1 MTRQRI
7 WMAASVV
14 MALTI
19 YAVGTARIGN
29 SATPAPGFTAY
40 ATGTNVHAT
49 GLQAPGGPR
58 LANSD
63 IAFSAVSTGDS
74 LTRQNEMQVQL
85 IPEGAFPAAAEIA
98 ARGSGVEATLAADLP
113 VPAPD
118 VALPETAVA
127 TAPPDSGLVEH
138 DVLDTGSPPIGGT
151 GPLAYAAVAHTEAEA
166 NTPCGP
172 TSPLARGLGNAADAQ
187 LLDAGAGN
195 PDGSLSNPVLAT
207 DTSNPDRAV
216 SQSSTTLTAFP
227 NGDPGRFGLE
237 AEIRETFAPISIN
250 RGTPI
255 PTPNLVIELLG
266 EWVFTLRAPGNAP
279 STLSYTVEDSTGA
292 QPSPTTTVIRV
303 SLDGGVTFLPANQLT
318 FQDVFG
324 PTGLVIPADPLLQIA
339 VGEDPR
345 AISAPGAVP
354 DATSSPTLTNTVASG
369 AVDVLRLHLLQ
380 NTPIGT
386 PSTAGDLRIGHFEG
400 ALSVPAGGFDCGTTT
415 TSSSSTSSS
424 TSSTS
429 STSTSTST
437 TNTTTP
443 STTTTTAPPPGILE
457 ICNEADNSHGNVTG
471 NFTYHFKGRTVV
483 VPAGGCTGPLTVNAR
498 EVTVTQ
504 SPRTGIR
511 MTDCD
516 TIPAFR
522 LQSCQPENLKA
533 ITKIAPGGV
542 EKETILTFTNVV
554 DDNNRASIKVCKI
567 AGNGVSVGTPFNF
580 TVGNRAVTITAG
592 PANQGGYCKLLKDFP
607 VGSNVTVTE
616 AAKAGTHVSSIVVQ
630 PSDRKVSSNLANRTA
645 TVKTSRN
652 TTIVNFTNA
661 ANN

>member
-1 MTRQRI
+1 MTC
-7 WMAASVV
+7 
-14 MALTI
+14 L
-19 YAVGTARIGN
+19 
-29 SATPAPGFTAY
+29 TPAA
-40 ATGTNVHAT
+40 
-49 GLQAPGGPR
+49 
-58 LANSD
+58 
-63 IAFSAVSTGDS
+63 
-74 LTRQNEMQVQL
+74 RQSV
-85 IPEGAFPAAAEIA
+85 G
-98 ARGSGVEATLAADLP
+98 RGRS
-113 VPAPD
+113 
-118 VALPETAVA
+118 
-127 TAPPDSGLVEH
+127 
-138 DVLDTGSPPIGGT
+138 
-151 GPLAYAAVAHTEAEA
+151 AYAAVAHTEAEA

-172 TSPLARGLGNAADAQ
+172 TSPLAWGLGYAADAQ
-187 LLDAGAGN
+187 LLDAGVGN

-386 PSTAGDLRIGHFEG
+386 PSTAGDSASDTSRVRCRFR
-400 ALSVPAGGFDCGTTT
+400 PAGLTAGRLRRRAARPRC
-415 TSSSSTSSS
+415 S

-511 MTDCD
+511 ITDCD

-592 PANQGGYCKLLKDFP
+592 PGQSGRLLQAP
-607 VGSNVTVTE
+607 EGLPRRLQRHGHRSCEGRHARVIHRR
-616 AAKAGTHVSSIVVQ
+616 AAE
-630 PSDRKVSSNLANRTA
+630 
-645 TVKTSRN
+645 
-652 TTIVNFTNA
+652 
-661 ANN
+661 